1 MALTDFPE
9 PLHEN
14 YSVPHNIPVLV
25 VLMVDVSLVLH
36 ATELLDLSMAYTIGL
51 VPLTSE
57 ESKYP
62 SRTRM
67 ETQAR
72 SLGDLH

>member
-36 ATELLDLSMAYTIGL
+36 ATELLDLSMAHTIGL
-51 VPLTSE
+51 VPLNSDKKASTLPE
-57 ESKYP
+57 GWRPKQE
-62 SRTRM
+62 
-67 ETQAR
+67 A
-72 SLGDLH
+72 